1 MTVPTSAASFLPGR
15 RRLLVAGALG
25 CVGAAAPAWA
35 TEAAPAMPVPSSER
49 LARLLGERR
58 SLWLLRGDEELRA
71 TWWSA
76 SRGYDKDEYLKVC
89 WLMRDVQTG
98 RVMAIDRRLLDLLA
112 GVQAW
117 LAGNGKLGP
126 MLVHSGYRSPT
137 TNRKTEGAAL
147 DSKHVVGKAADVSI
161 PGLSNLKLAGM
172 SQSLGVGGTGFYVG
186 RGFVHVDTG
195 DERLWID
202 PGRRRPTAA
211 G

>member
-1 MTVPTSAASFLPGR
+1 MSPRPPVTPTSPQR
-15 RRLLVAGALG
+15 RRLLAAGALG
-25 CVGAAAPAWA
+25 WTSVSELARA
-35 TEAAPAMPVPSSER
+35 TETAPAMPVTSNER
-49 LARLLGERR
+49 LSRLLGEKR
-58 SLWLLRGDEELRA
+58 SLWLLRGDEEVRS

-76 SRGYDKDEYLKVC
+76 SQGYSRDEYLKIC
-89 WLMRDVQTG
+89 WLMRDVQAS
-98 RVMAIDRRLLDLLA
+98 RVMPIDRRLLDLLA

-126 MLVHSGYRSPT
+126 MLVHSGYRSPG
-137 TNRKTEGAAL
+137 TNRRTEGAAL

-161 PGLSNLKLAGM
+161 PGLSNVKLAGM

-202 PGRRRPTAA
+202 QGRHPKK
-211 G
+211 GSG

>member
-1 MTVPTSAASFLPGR
+1 VR
-15 RRLLVAGALG
+15 RRLVVAGALG
-25 CVGAAAPAWA
+25 CLAAAVPAWA
-35 TEAAPAMPVPSSER
+35 SEAAPAMPVPSSER

-76 SRGYDKDEYLKVC
+76 SRGYDRDEYLKVC
-89 WLMRDVQTG
+89 WLMRDVQAG

-126 MLVHSGYRSPT
+126 MLVHSGYRNPA

-161 PGLSNLKLAGM
+161 PGLSNVKLAGM
-172 SQSLGVGGTGFYVG
+172 SQSLGMGGTGFYVG
-186 RGFVHVDTG
+186 RGFVHIDTG

-202 PGRRRPTAA
+202 PGRRRQGAA